1 MTDVK
6 VTFEPSPELE
16 FEFEFGS
23 NYSYLSV
30 MRIEDEARRR
40 GVRIVW
46 KPFLLGPI
54 FRALGMESSPFVL
67 QKEKG
72 VYVWQ
77 DMARQC
83 RKYGLRWTQP
93 SAFPRLG
100 VLASRIALLA
110 GEQPWIGAFCRA
122 VMELNFVLDQDI
134 NEPDGL
140 ARILTELG
148 LPASDILDQARA
160 EPTKALLRQQT
171 DQARAKGIFGAPTFF
186 VGTEMFWGNDRLD
199 DALLFASDRKLRASR
214 SPAPSPSLNLEE
226 IVNDKLTVSRMAGR
240 RVFPCRSPIISAAR
254 RMQDSFGP
262 MIRGPRAANFKF
274 RSFSS

>member
-6 VTFEPSPELE
+6 ARCGSSPEID
-16 FEFEFGS
+16 FWFEFGS

-30 MRIEDEARRR
+30 MRIEDAARRC
-40 GVRIVW
+40 GVRIFW

-72 VYVWQ
+72 AYVWQ

-93 SAFPRLG
+93 STFPRLG
-100 VLASRIALLA
+100 VLASRVALLGA
-110 GEQPWIGAFCRA
+110 ERPWISAFCRA

-134 NEPDGL
+134 NEPAGL

-160 EPTKALLRQQT
+160 DPTKTLLRQQT

-199 DALLFASDRKLRASR
+199 DALLFASGQKL
-214 SPAPSPSLNLEE
+214 
-226 IVNDKLTVSRMAGR
+226 
-240 RVFPCRSPIISAAR
+240 
-254 RMQDSFGP
+254 
-262 MIRGPRAANFKF
+262 
-274 RSFSS
+274 